1 MKAEEGLIVTW
12 APLERVRESWE
23 TGKPDER
30 AGGAEESIE
39 LKIWVNSK
47 GWTWPMEQ
55 MKAKTSRARSWIFQC
70 HDVDAEQGRQALKQ
84 E

>member
-1 MKAEEGLIVTW
+1 MTW
-12 APLERVRESWE
+12 APLERAQESRE

-30 AGGAEESIE
+30 AGGAEEWIE

-47 GWTWPMEQ
+47 GWTRPMEQ
-55 MKAKTSRARSWIFQC
+55 MKAKTSRARSLIFQC
-70 HDVDAEQGRQALKQ
+70 HDVDAEQGGQALTQ